1 MYVKDGNKS
10 KLSKKKKKKNL
21 SQRYTQ
27 HCYEL

>member
-10 KLSKKKKKKNL
+10 QLSKKKKKNL